1 MAEDD
6 NFVTYEVEDDQQFQS
21 ENSDGSSDES
31 SSEDDCA
38 ELALKERGRDCKL
51 KTIQVGNG

>member
-51 KTIQVGNG
+51 KTIMLQ